1 MVAALPNTEFF
12 TSHWIAVVGIAILF
26 FLLQLV
32 LAARFGRLVRRQDA
46 ALRRLLRDFQQGGDG
61 RGSGRGLPH
70 HFAWLGW
77 VIGNFPA
84 SPAAAPASFT
94 RDDVLQE
101 LDTRTASNSDYLL
114 LQRLGI
120 MAPLLGVVLTVV
132 GFFWLDVDEAQA
144 QSLQSILLAVTPLV
158 SGVGAGAVLAL
169 INQALLHSAGRRV
182 ESLRMSA
189 RTWFDAV
196 IWRRIDGKSDTAAFK
211 AVRSI
216 ERFTNSM
223 DAAAERHSVATGRID
238 KSAAVIE
245 NAASQFSRVI
255 ASLGGEIKG
264 MPQAL
269 ADVRKATAATAS
281 ALEQLIQTGSR
292 AVANLD
298 VSVAAFR
305 TTLDRDYA
313 TAAQL
318 QYRSSK
324 VLSDSVEKIASA
336 TQQLHSNLQVDVVGR
351 SVERLTD
358 STNSMSESRAAL
370 DGMLQQC
377 SQLSSQFSAA
387 HEQLVRMANGLA
399 ETEKLVRRSVETSV
413 GPSQKTLREAADSF
427 AASAAK
433 LSHFIDQGLA
443 PATSQLTTL
452 HHTLAGL
459 EQTVESIKNFSSMR
473 EDVDRLTHTLGRAA
487 EISDAIAALP
497 SQLKELIAESAAQAA
512 PASANGGLRRWL
524 ARRPR

>member
-1 MVAALPNTEFF
+1 MIAALPNTELL
-12 TSHWIAVVGIAILF
+12 SDHWIAVVGVALLF
-26 FLLQLV
+26 FLLQLF
-32 LAARFGRLVRRQDA
+32 LAVRFGRLIRRQDA
-46 ALRRLLRDFQQGGDG
+46 TLRRLLRDFQHGGDG

-84 SPAAAPASFT
+84 SAATAPANFT

-169 INQALLHSAGRRV
+169 INQGLLHSAGRRV

-189 RTWFDAV
+189 RTLFDAV
-196 IWRRIDGKSDTAAFK
+196 IWRRIDSRSDAATFK

-223 DAAAERHSVATGRID
+223 DAAVERHAATTSRLE
-238 KSAAVIE
+238 KSAAAIE
-245 NAASQFSRVI
+245 NAASQFSTVI
-255 ASLGGEIKG
+255 QSLGGEFKA

-281 ALEQLIQTGSR
+281 ALEQLIETGSR

-324 VLSDSVEKIASA
+324 VLSDSVEKIAIA
-336 TQQLHSNLQVDVVGR
+336 TEQLNTNLQVDLVGR
-351 SVERLTD
+351 SVERLQDT
-358 STNSMSESRAAL
+358 TESMSESRAAL

-377 SQLSSQFSAA
+377 SQISSQFATA
-387 HEQLVRMANGLA
+387 HEQLVRMTSGFA
-399 ETEKLVRRSVETSV
+399 ETEKLLRRTIEGDVA
-413 GPSQKTLREAADSF
+413 PSQKTLRKAADSF
-427 AASAAK
+427 ASSAAT
-433 LSHFIDQGLA
+433 LSSFIEQGIA
-443 PATSQLTTL
+443 PATGQLTTL
-452 HHTLAGL
+452 HDTLAGL
-459 EQTVESIKNFSSMR
+459 QQTVESIKDFSAMR
-473 EDVDRLTHTLGRAA
+473 GDIDHLTQTLGRAA

-497 SQLKELIAESAAQAA
+497 GQLKDVIAESAAQAT
-512 PASANGGLRRWL
+512 PPNSNGGFRRWL